1 LTLDSIVNSRLYTE
15 HVNKDLRIG
24 EVARRSG
31 IGVETLRFYEKSG
44 LLSPAGRTA
53 SGYRLY
59 APGIFERLDFIRK
72 AQSVGFALDEIARL
86 IRESEEGR
94 RPCAEVRRLASDK
107 LSALD
112 KRIAQLTRYRAELAE
127 TLDAWER
134 EGAVDG
140 HVCGLI
146 ESLHG
151 GRPHAPRKE
160 PI

>member
-1 LTLDSIVNSRLYTE
+1 MSKE
-15 HVNKDLRIG
+15 LRIG

-31 IGVETLRFYEKSG
+31 IGVETLRFYEKSS
-44 LLSPAGRTA
+44 LLSPAGRTT

-59 APGIFERLDFIRK
+59 EASVFERLDFIRK
-72 AQSVGFALDEIARL
+72 AQSVGFALEEIARL
-86 IRESEEGR
+86 IRESEAGR
-94 RPCAEVRRLASDK
+94 RPCSEVRRLAADK
-107 LSALD
+107 LTALD
-112 KRIAQLTRYRAELAE
+112 KRIAELTRYRAELAE

-146 ESLHG
+146 ESLHD

-160 PI
+160 AI